1 MNMKKRLE
9 AIEAAQAARD
19 GDGFKVFT
27 LKIGETEIQAR
38 ERLGLTDWPGTAVF
52 LPPGS
57 ENL

>member
-1 MNMKKRLE
+1 MKKRLE

-19 GDGFKVFT
+19 GSGFKVFV
-27 LKIGETEIQAR
+27 LEVGETKEQAR
-38 ERLGLTDWPGTAVF
+38 ERLGLTNWPGTAVF